1 MLNSLAGYIGRGL
14 LGLGLALVL
23 ATVGVILARMGLLL
37 FGLTSWSAW
46 LTILVVGAGLGAG
59 LGSAAA
65 WLWLKGL
72 GVKFTLALAG
82 LALAAGV
89 AGAWYAYH
97 YGAGVEPEC
106 CASPTMGPIAYT
118 ILGAT
123 LGASL
128 AATLAGITGR
138 SILLAWRRGH
148 PGVGSPIPL
157 ARQD

>member
-1 MLNSLAGYIGRGL
+1 M
-14 LGLGLALVL
+14 GLALVL

-46 LTILVVGAGLGAG
+46 LTMLVVGAGVGAG
-59 LGSAAA
+59 LGSVAA

-72 GVKFTLALAG
+72 GVKFTLVLTG
-82 LALAAGV
+82 IALAAGV
-89 AGAWYAYH
+89 AGAWYAYQ

-106 CASPTMGPIAYT
+106 CASADMGPIAYT

-128 AATLAGITGR
+128 AAALVGIAGR
-138 SILLAWRRGH
+138 SVLRAWRRGH
-148 PGVGSPIPL
+148 PGVGRPGPL
-157 ARQD
+157 AHQD